1 MAAKNRQTAVQP
13 PRKTVNVDNGAKN
26 GNGNQITGTNTKK
39 EEQDQDAVEL
49 KPLTDQAE
57 IVKAPKPPPPPS
69 TISVNE
75 SRYDHKGIYLS

>member
-13 PRKTVNVDNGAKN
+13 PRKTTVNVDNGAKN
-26 GNGNQITGTNTKK
+26 GNGNQITNTKI

-75 SRYDHKGIYLS
+75 SRYDH